1 MGSKQAK
8 YVNDRDANDASML
21 KDMPGQSSSMLE
33 CL

>member
-1 MGSKQAK
+1 MVSKQAE
-8 YVNDRDANDASML
+8 YVNDSDANDTSML